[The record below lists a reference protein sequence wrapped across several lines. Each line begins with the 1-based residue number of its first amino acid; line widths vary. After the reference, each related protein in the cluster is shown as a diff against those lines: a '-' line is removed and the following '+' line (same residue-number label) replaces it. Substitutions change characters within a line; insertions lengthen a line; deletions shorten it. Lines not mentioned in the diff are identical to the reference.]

1 MKLSSTLLCLVIGN
15 TSSASDKH
23 VHGMKKLR
31 EQAFSHINAQLL
43 DNNSNNKHGADNGP
57 KLPNPRFIFH
67 NKIPKSGSTT
77 LANIVHTLE
86 VKNNFKLRHFHPCVE
101 EPCDKLS
108 DGRAHSDKMVRSIR
122 PDLKRATPDKPLMV
136 IKHHLYTNFTMYG
149 MEEPTWI
156 NVAREPVSRFVSS
169 YYFRRYGFN
178 RHSGARNKKVLDGQ
192 WSVDMDL
199 EECVDKGAPECS
211 DESNQAFLEYI
222 CGSPEIWPE
231 CQAIAGVNM
240 EKTLERAKEHVMR
253 NYLVIGV
260 LEDFDNTLRLFER
273 LIPSIF
279 NGAKLVYDDIGAEIS
294 NQTSTSHKHEIT
306 AEARRKLERGPLR
319 YQVDLYNMIKK
330 LYNEK
335 LVKYGITK

>member
-1 MKLSSTLLCLVIGN
+1 MKLSSALLCLVIGN
-15 TSSASDKH
+15 TTSSASDKH

-43 DNNSNNKHGADNGP
+43 DSSNKHHGEKGP

-122 PDLKRATPDKPLMV
+122 PDLKRATPDAPLMV

-279 NGAKLVYDDIGAEIS
+279 NGAKMVYDDIGAEIS

-306 AEARRKLERGPLR
+306 AEARRKLELGPLR